1 MRNPLSD
8 KIVDIKPSGIR
19 KFFDIVSEMPDAI
32 SLGVGEPDFDT
43 PWHIRDEGIY
53 SLEKGKTF
61 YTSNAGLKELR
72 CEISNYI
79 MRKQAIKYDPI
90 NEILVTVGGSEAID
104 IALRCMVN
112 PGDEVIIPQP
122 CYVSYEPCA
131 IMADAVPVIIDLKH
145 ENEFRLTAA
154 ELEAAI
160 TDKTKILILAFPN
173 NPTGAIMEKKD
184 LEAIAEVIL
193 KHDLYVISDEIYS
206 ELSYNGE
213 HVSIATLAGMRE
225 RTIMINGFS
234 KGFAMTGW
242 RLGYACG
249 PELIMKQMTKLHQF
263 AIMCAPTTSQY
274 AAVEALKHGEG
285 DVAEMR
291 ESYNQRRRFLMYQF
305 REMGLE
311 CFEPYGAFY
320 VFPCIK
326 EFGMTSEEFA
336 MRFLEEEKVA
346 VVPGTAFGDCGEGF
360 LRISYAYSIDNLKVA
375 LERMKRFIARLRE
388 QQNK

>member
-79 MRKQAIKYDPI
+79 MRKQGIKYDPI

-104 IALRCMVN
+104 VALRCMVN

-131 IMADAVPVIIDLKH
+131 VMADAVPVIINLKH
-145 ENEFRLTAA
+145 ENEFRLTAE

-213 HVSIATLAGMRE
+213 HVSIATLPGMRE

-274 AAVEALKHGEG
+274 AAVEALKHGDG

-326 EFGMTSEEFA
+326 EFGMSSEEFA

-360 LRISYAYSIDNLKVA
+360 LRISYAYSIDDLKVA
-375 LERMKRFIARLRE
+375 LGRMKRFIAHLRE
-388 QQNK
+388 EQDK